1 MLARSRNGKRSFFLL
16 IVIKS
21 RATVTS
27 AKLISLFT
35 KMAKRKMDNRSFQY
49 RWEADYL
56 LPKIKDRPVCLVCE
70 ANVAVTKEYE
80 TKHCE
85 KYKDLGVKQKL
96 QKVKEMKKCMVFP
109 ANYVDES
116 KIKK

>member
-1 MLARSRNGKRSFFLL
+1 MLCFYPTQYFAFIQHDALLLCWRAAETGKRSFFLL

-85 KYKDLGVKQKL
+85 K
-96 QKVKEMKKCMVFP
+96 
-109 ANYVDES
+109 
-116 KIKK
+116 